1 MDIERCRGL
10 PVPHGKKVWVDEYML
25 DELKDLLGLD
35 GDAEAVHEA
44 VMRIIELEETLE
56 WLGEMGR
63 LRQLPEEWE
72 QDPDAWRR
80 GD

>member
-1 MDIERCRGL
+1 M
-10 PVPHGKKVWVDEYML
+10 PHGKKVWVDEYML

-44 VMRIIELEETLE
+44 VIRIIELEETLT
-56 WLGEMGR
+56 WLAEMGR
-63 LRQLPEEWE
+63 LRQLAEEWE

>member
-44 VMRIIELEETLE
+44 FRRISSH
-56 WLGEMGR
+56 
-63 LRQLPEEWE
+63 
-72 QDPDAWRR
+72 DASVTQYFAIKTPRS
-80 GD
+80 G